1 MFVYGLNGCVFEFC
15 CSHLSFRYRAC
26 FERGLLVIQATTECR
41 LTLKRVCENMMTC
54 ELGNIKDAV
63 FFSPA
68 SLAISCSIL
77 EEKNVFMRAQSCCSN
92 EAEFKEVWKFLII

>member
-1 MFVYGLNGCVFEFC
+1 
-15 CSHLSFRYRAC
+15 
-26 FERGLLVIQATTECR
+26 
-41 LTLKRVCENMMTC
+41 MMTC